1 MGVKAVL
8 DEAERLVGPLGGLYG
23 TSKRLLGFD
32 VIKVWVQR
40 SAEETRL
47 NIYLEGR
54 ESITQTLESGR
65 HSTHPL
71 DLELRQLFEAITGQ
85 TWEQVNRSVGRSNP
99 RLERHRCRGCGGRGG
114 DVLDRAVRRRGVD
127 RPLPSR
133 GPKAVT
139 TEGAFLS

>member
-85 TWEQVNRSVGRSNP
+85 TWEQVIGQWTVQI
-99 RLERHRCRGCGGRGG
+99 
-114 DVLDRAVRRRGVD
+114 LDWSATAAEAAED
-127 RPLPSR
+127 EEETS
-133 GPKAVT
+133 
-139 TEGAFLS
+139 